1 MTERKNVW
9 ACASESCR
17 FLRMVDTLLRGTAQ
31 VMFQDSAW
39 CGLFFLLGIFW
50 GAWAEG
56 IPEVAVGAVIGL
68 AVGTLAACL
77 LGAPK
82 EDIRK
87 GLHGYNGILVG
98 CALPTFFGAN
108 TTCWVLV
115 VAGAFFSTVIM
126 MAVSRFLRT
135 WKVSAMTGPFV
146 FTTWIILLASY
157 NFARFKITGLP
168 HPTLPVQPAEAVAAL
183 PGVEVL
189 ARATLKGVSQVF
201 LIGNEVTGLL
211 FLIGLAGSS
220 LPASIFAWCGS
231 AVAIGT
237 AAFLGADEGAVAEG
251 LYQFSAVLT
260 AIGLG
265 SAFYSP
271 NLRVILYAFLGT
283 VFTVV
288 AQGALNVALA
298 PLGIPTLTFPFVI
311 AAWLFLLPNIQFMPE
326 SHREPS
332 PSA

>member
-68 AVGTLAACL
+68 AVGTLAACML
-77 LGAPK
+77 SAPK
-82 EDIRK
+82 DDIRK